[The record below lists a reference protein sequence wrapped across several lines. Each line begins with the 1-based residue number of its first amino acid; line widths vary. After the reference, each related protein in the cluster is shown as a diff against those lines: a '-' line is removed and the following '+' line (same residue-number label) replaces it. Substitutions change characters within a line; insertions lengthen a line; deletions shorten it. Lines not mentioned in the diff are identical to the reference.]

1 MVRIHH
7 LAWLLLAIC
16 CLQTACHTSP
26 PPDKPVRIVYHIN
39 YDNIHRQLSALRSI
53 GYQLDSIAGQ
63 SHDIRVVLHGRGISM
78 LLEPDALAD
87 TRMAH
92 ANATP
97 SMQVLVSGLKEQGV
111 RFFVDRH
118 TLKEARI
125 DYRHDLYDVDAHD
138 LVDDGILEIVR
149 LQKQGFQYIKP

>member
-1 MVRIHH
+1 M
-7 LAWLLLAIC
+7 LMAIC
-16 CLQTACHTSP
+16 CLQTACRTSESPAAP
-26 PPDKPVRIVYHIN
+26 PHRQVRIVYHIN

-53 GYQLDSIAGQ
+53 GYQLDSVAGKNR
-63 SHDIRVVLHGRGISM
+63 DIRVILHGRGVSM
-78 LLEPDALAD
+78 LLETDALTD
-87 TRMAH
+87 TRMEN

-111 RFFVDRH
+111 RFFVDHH
-118 TLKEARI
+118 TLEQKHI
-125 DYRHDLYDVDAHD
+125 DYRHDLYDVDKHD